1 MSEKKKELKD
11 IPPTEDKPFF
21 LFAKKRGGVALT
33 KSEIKEIKQGR
44 KKLRKDM
51 KELGIKDRKEF
62 ELTASSLSL
71 YFDKNSKMAMLL
83 WFLKGKGGILLLVS
97 ALLVMTSLFAISWIT
112 TMRGH
117 FTINMSSD
125 MFREGFTLSE
135 TADFKNPTT
144 YLVCTPLDHVPEI
157 SISHI
162 PEDVNDYEGMHSSTY
177 FAYSYY
183 IRNEGDATVDYK
195 WELALN
201 SESQNVSSAVWVMV
215 FEDGEMVFYAKEGAN
230 GNSEALPPEGAHN
243 RGYLEPPLYDQAK
256 DPASQYEIVDPDSS
270 IPLWRVIP
278 RPFLS
283 DALVAQGIRYAM
295 EPGEIHKY
303 TIVMWLEGDD
313 PDCNNE
319 LVGGHLGL
327 EIYMSMLE
335 EANDPSV
342 SGGWHDSWNSFWEQ
356 IFG

>member
-1 MSEKKKELKD
+1 MSDKKKQMKD
-11 IPPTEDKPFF
+11 IPPTDDKPFF

-33 KSEIKEIKQGR
+33 KSEIKEIRQGR
-44 KKLRKDM
+44 KKIRREM

-62 ELTASSLSL
+62 ELTASSVGL
-71 YFDKNSKMAMLL
+71 YFDKNSKWAMLL
-83 WFLKGKGGILLLVS
+83 WFLKGKGGILLLAS
-97 ALLVMTSLFAISWIT
+97 ALLVLTSLFAVSWIT

-117 FTINMSSD
+117 FTINMSND
-125 MFREGFTLSE
+125 LFREGFTLSE

-162 PEDVNDYEGMHSSTY
+162 PEDVDEYDGMHSSTY
-177 FAYSYY
+177 FAYTYY
-183 IRNEGDATVDYK
+183 IRNEGESTVDYK

-215 FEDGEMVFYAKEGAN
+215 FEDGEMVFYAKEGAD
-230 GNSEALPPEGAHN
+230 GQPEALPPEGDYN
-243 RGYLEPPLYDQAK
+243 RGYLQPPMYDKAK
-256 DPASQYEIVDPDSS
+256 DPASQYEIVDPSATVP
-270 IPLWRVIP
+270 IWRVIP

-283 DALVAQGIRYAM
+283 DALVAQGIRLSMAPQ
-295 EPGEIHKY
+295 EVHKY

-313 PDCNNE
+313 PNCNND

-335 EANDPSV
+335 EANDSSV
-342 SGGWHDSWNSFWEQ
+342 SSDWKDTWDSFWDK